1 MPQQPKVFASVFS
14 RKKKEGGAT
23 GEFSFVLEYVF
34 LSDPKRSGK
43 VEVDVLIHRRQE
55 NVLSNDLKDALSDK
69 LSVLYPT
76 EQVSGADIV
85 GCGV

>member
-14 RKKKEGGAT
+14 RKRVEGSPV
-23 GEFSFVLEYVF
+23 GEVSFVLDYVY

-43 VEVDVLIHRRQE
+43 SEVSVVIHRLQE
-55 NVLSNDLKDALSDK
+55 GVLVNDLKDALAEK
-69 LSVLYPT
+69 LSILYPN
-76 EQVSGADIV
+76 EQITGADIV